1 MEKITISTIL
11 EEFEDIGMV
20 KALKSAR
27 DFDSFQYKL
36 LLRLF
41 KEYLIS
47 ALKQYSESVRLKKK
61 SSSSKKVCPICKTD
75 DLADDNYCLE
85 CGEFVPESKTTS
97 EELLEKEI
105 DDNFENFHITRK
117 WLKDFVLQKQKEAI
131 EVERQRI
138 CDIIVDEFA
147 ELQLYFHDGF
157 GGSRISECQKKIA
170 ERTKIIQNA
179 KEKFGIDL

>member
-47 ALKQYSESVRLKKK
+47 ALKLYSEAVR
-61 SSSSKKVCPICKTD
+61 D
-75 DLADDNYCLE
+75 DFKENWDTRNVSLTTGSGTRID
-85 CGEFVPESKTTS
+85 GITVVPLSQIVNRAKNQEQK
-97 EELLEKEI
+97 EKEFWK
-105 DDNFENFHITRK
+105 NK
-117 WLKDFVLQKQKEAI
+117 
-131 EVERQRI
+131 
-138 CDIIVDEFA
+138 
-147 ELQLYFHDGF
+147 
-157 GGSRISECQKKIA
+157 S
-170 ERTKIIQNA
+170 
-179 KEKFGIDL
+179 